1 MIACDA
7 VQRAAQRQQAA
18 QRCCLGL
25 LEQAAGQIR
34 YDSVVIVQQPQPVAD
49 EYSLSREGVLRVRGH
64 AGPPPPDFEGLL
76 CRQGATEVHVV
87 PVRLTGDEFSVEIPA
102 ASMPA
107 FGATLPLRDGVWSLK
122 LRPTGQPGAQPV
134 QLTWDPGRLGQFR
147 KRSARLGRK
156 TFVLT
161 AAKDSTVTLT
171 VGPDLGLADG
181 GRVRRKALRD
191 VYYPLLQRRPVRD
204 SVVFVS
210 FKGKSCSDNP
220 LGISQELR
228 RRGDDREHIWAIGDW
243 SVPVPDGA
251 RPVLMWTEAFWDVL
265 ARSSYIIS
273 NDELPARF
281 SKRPGQLYVQT
292 WHGTLLKRIGF
303 DVEDLKIPEAKK
315 YNEVLAQEVA
325 KWDLAL
331 SPNPFS
337 TPLMRRAFRYDGQI
351 CESGYPR
358 NDVLSRGDTAAL
370 AGQVRERLGLPAG
383 KKVVL
388 YAPTWRDNQYYASG
402 RYRFDLR
409 LDLQDA
415 HRRLGEDYV
424 FLIRGHH
431 QAADDVPAELAPG
444 FAVNVTMYP
453 DVCELLLVADVLI
466 TDYSSMMCD
475 FAATGKPM
483 VFYTYDLEEYRD
495 NLRGFNLD
503 LEAEAPG
510 PLLATSAEVIQA
522 VADLDAVTAR
532 HRARYEAFAAKFC
545 ALDDGKAGARAC
557 DAIFGA

>member
-1 MIACDA
+1 M
-7 VQRAAQRQQAA
+7 RQQ
-18 QRCCLGL
+18 
-25 LEQAAGQIR
+25 
-34 YDSVVIVQQPQPVAD
+34 QPVAD
-49 EYSLSREGVLRVRGH
+49 EFSWSQDGILTVRGGQP
-64 AGPPPPDFEGLL
+64 GPPVPDFEGLL
-76 CRQGATEVHVV
+76 CRRGATEVHVV
-87 PVRLTGDEFSVEIPA
+87 PVRPTAGRCTVEIPA

-107 FGATLPLRDGVWSLK
+107 FGARLPLRDGVWELK
-122 LRPTGQPGAQPV
+122 LRPTGQPGAEPV
-134 QLTWDPGRLGQFR
+134 PLTWDP
-147 KRSARLGRK
+147 ARLGELKQRRIRLDRK

-161 AAKDSTVTLT
+161 AATDGALALT
-171 VGPDLGLADG
+171 VAPALGLADG
-181 GRVRRKALRD
+181 SRARRKVVRD
-191 VYYPLLQRRPVRD
+191 VYYPLLRRRPVRD

-210 FKGKSCSDNP
+210 FKGRSCSDNP

-228 RRGDDREHIWAIGDW
+228 RRGDDREHVWAVSDW

-251 RPVLMWTEAFWDVL
+251 RPVLMWTEAFWDAL
-265 ARSSYIIS
+265 ARSSHVIS
-273 NDELPARF
+273 NDELPVRF

-358 NDVLSRGDTAAL
+358 IDVLCGGDTAAL
-370 AGQVRERLGLPAG
+370 AGQVRERLRLPPG

-388 YAPTWRDNQYYASG
+388 YAPTWRDDQYYASG

-415 HRRLGEDYV
+415 HRQLGEDYV

-431 QAADDVPAELAPG
+431 QAADDVPAELETG

-453 DVCELLLVADVLI
+453 DVAELLLVADVLI

-483 VFYTYDLEEYRD
+483 VFYTYDLAEYRD

-510 PLLATSAEVIQA
+510 PLLATSAEVIAA

-545 ALDDGKAGARAC
+545 SLDDGKAGARAC

>member
-1 MIACDA
+1 
-7 VQRAAQRQQAA
+7 
-18 QRCCLGL
+18 
-25 LEQAAGQIR
+25 
-34 YDSVVIVQQPQPVAD
+34 VVIVGEQPVAD
-49 EYSLSREGVLRVRGH
+49 EHSWSPDGVLTLRGRLGGLG
-64 AGPPPPDFEGLL
+64 GPGGVGGIGGIGGQGQPGAEALL
-76 CRQGATEVHVV
+76 CRRGATETH
-87 PVRLTGDEFSVEIPA
+87 PVAAELTADRFAVEIPA

-107 FGATLPLRDGVWSLK
+107 FGDRLPLRDGVWELK
-122 LRPTGQPGAQPV
+122 LRPTGQPGAAEPV
-134 QLTWDPGRLGQFR
+134 PVAWDQ
-147 KRSARLGRK
+147 ARLGESRERTTQVGRK
-156 TFVLT
+156 MFVLT
-161 AAKDSTVTLT
+161 ASKEGHLALT
-171 VGPDLGLADG
+171 VAPALGAVDG
-181 GRVRRKALRD
+181 SRVRRKVVRD
-191 VYYPLLQRRPVRD
+191 AYYPLLRRRPVRD

-210 FKGKSCSDNP
+210 FKGRSCSDSP

-228 RRGDDREHIWAIGDW
+228 RRGDGREQIWAVSDW

-251 RPVLMWTEAFWDVL
+251 RPVLMWTEAFWDAL
-265 ARSSYIIS
+265 ARSRHIVS
-273 NDELPARF
+273 NDELPTAF
-281 SKRPGQLYVQT
+281 AKRPGQIYVQT

-303 DVEDLKIPEAKK
+303 DVEDPKFADGQK
-315 YNEVLAQEVA
+315 YNEVLAQEVR

-337 TPLMRRAFRYDGQI
+337 TPLMRRAFRYEGQI

-358 NDVLSRGDTAAL
+358 NDVLCRGDTAAL

-383 KKVVL
+383 KKIIL
-388 YAPTWRDNQYYASG
+388 YAPTWRDNQYYEAG

-409 LDLQDA
+409 LDLRDA
-415 HRRLGEDYV
+415 RRQLGDDYA

-444 FAVNVTMYP
+444 FAINVTTYP
-453 DVCELLLVADVLI
+453 DVSELLLVADVLI

-495 NLRGFNLD
+495 DVRGFNFD

-510 PLLATSAEVIQA
+510 PLLATSAEVIAA
-522 VADLDAVTAR
+522 VGDLDDVTAR
-532 HRARYEAFAAKFC
+532 HRARYQAFVAKFC
-545 ALDDGKAGARAC
+545 PLDDGKAGARAC

>member
-1 MIACDA
+1 
-7 VQRAAQRQQAA
+7 
-18 QRCCLGL
+18 
-25 LEQAAGQIR
+25 
-34 YDSVVIVQQPQPVAD
+34 VVIVSQQQPVAD
-49 EYSLSREGVLRVRGH
+49 EYSWSPDGILTVRGGH
-64 AGPPPPDFEGLL
+64 AGLPSPDLEALL
-76 CRQGATEVHVV
+76 RRQGATEMHVV
-87 PVRLTGDEFSVEIPA
+87 PVRSAADRLAVEIPA

-107 FGATLPLRDGVWSLK
+107 FGARRPLRDGVWELK
-122 LRPTGQPGAQPV
+122 LRRTGQPGAEPV
-134 QLTWDPGRLGQFR
+134 ALSWDRTRLGQFR
-147 KRSARLGRK
+147 ERKIQVGRK
-156 TFVLT
+156 TFVLA
-161 AAKDSTVTLT
+161 AAKDGDLTLT
-171 VGPDLGLADG
+171 VAPAWGLADG

-191 VYYPLLQRRPVRD
+191 VYYPLQQRRPVRD

-210 FKGKSCSDNP
+210 FKGRSCSDSP

-228 RRGDDREHIWAIGDW
+228 RRGDDREHIWAVSDW
-243 SVPVPDGA
+243 SVQVPDGA
-251 RPVLMWTEAFWDVL
+251 RPVLMWSQAFWDAL
-265 ARSSYIIS
+265 ARSAHIIS

-281 SKRPGQLYVQT
+281 SKRPGQLYAQT

-315 YNEVLAQEVA
+315 YNEVLAQEVT

-337 TPLMRRAFRYDGQI
+337 TPLMRRAFRYDGPI

-358 NDVLSRGDTAAL
+358 NDVLCGGDTAAL
-370 AGQVRERLGLPAG
+370 AGRVRERLGLPAG

-388 YAPTWRDNQYYASG
+388 YAPTWRDNQYYAAG

-409 LDLQDA
+409 LDLDDA
-415 HRRLGEDYV
+415 HRQLGEDYV

-431 QAADDVPAELAPG
+431 QSADDVPDELRPG
-444 FAVNVTMYP
+444 FAVNVTAYP
-453 DVCELLLVADVLI
+453 DVSELLLVADVLI

-483 VFYTYDLEEYRD
+483 VFYTYDLEDYRD

-510 PLLATSAEVIQA
+510 PLLATSAEVIA
-522 VADLDAVTAR
+522 AIGDLDAVTAR
-532 HRARYEAFAAKFC
+532 HRSRYEAFAAKFC
-545 ALDDGKAGARAC
+545 PLDDGKAGARAC

>member
-1 MIACDA
+1 
-7 VQRAAQRQQAA
+7 
-18 QRCCLGL
+18 
-25 LEQAAGQIR
+25 
-34 YDSVVIVQQPQPVAD
+34 VVIVGQQQPVAD
-49 EYSLSREGVLRVRGH
+49 EYSWSQDGILTVRGGYG
-64 AGPPPPDFEGLL
+64 GPSAPDFQALL
-76 CRQGATEVHVV
+76 SRQGATEVHVV
-87 PVRLTGDEFSVEIPA
+87 QVRLADDRFALEIPA
-102 ASMPA
+102 AGMPA
-107 FGATLPLRDGVWSLK
+107 IGATLPLRDGVWELK
-122 LRPTGQPGAQPV
+122 FRPSGQPGAVPLPV
-134 QLTWDPGRLGQFR
+134 IWDRTRVGQFR
-147 KRSARLGRK
+147 ERKVRLGPKR
-156 TFVLT
+156 FVLT
-161 AAKDSTVTLT
+161 AAKDGNLALT
-171 VGPDLGLADG
+171 AGPAMRLADG
-181 GRVRRKALRD
+181 GRVRRKLVRD

-204 SVVFVS
+204 SVLFVS
-210 FKGKSCSDNP
+210 FKGRSCSDNP

-228 RRGDDREHIWAIGDW
+228 RRGDDREHIWAISDW
-243 SVPVPDGA
+243 SVPVPGGA
-251 RPVLMWTEAFWDVL
+251 RPVLMWTEAFWDAL
-265 ARSSYIIS
+265 ARSSHVIS
-273 NDELPARF
+273 NDELPVSF
-281 SKRPGQLYVQT
+281 TKRPGQRYVQT
-292 WHGTLLKRIGF
+292 WHGTLLKKIGF
-303 DVEDLKIPEAKK
+303 DVEDPKFPEAKR
-315 YNEVLAQEVA
+315 YNEVLEQEVA

-358 NDVLSRGDTAAL
+358 NDVLCAGDTAAL

-415 HRRLGEDYV
+415 HRQLGEDYV
-424 FLIRGHH
+424 FLVRGHH
-431 QAADDVPAELAPG
+431 QAADDVPEELAPG

-453 DVCELLLVADVLI
+453 DVSELLLVADVLI

-483 VFYTYDLEEYRD
+483 VFYTYDLEDYRD

-510 PLLATSAEVIQA
+510 PLLATSAEVVAA
-522 VADLDAVTAR
+522 VGDLDAVTAR

-545 ALDDGKAGARAC
+545 PLDDGKAGARAC

>member
-1 MIACDA
+1 MN
-7 VQRAAQRQQAA
+7 V
-18 QRCCLGL
+18 G
-25 LEQAAGQIR
+25 EQ
-34 YDSVVIVQQPQPVAD
+34 QPVAD
-49 EYSLSREGVLRVRGH
+49 EYSWSRDGILTVRAGS
-64 AGPPPPDFEGLL
+64 AGPPAPDLEARL
-76 CRQGATEVHVV
+76 CRRGSTEVHVV
-87 PVRLTGDEFSVEIPA
+87 PVRPAADRFAVEIPA

-107 FGATLPLRDGVWSLK
+107 FGARLPLRDGSWELR
-122 LRPTGQPGAQPV
+122 LRPAGQPGAEPV
-134 QLTWDPGRLGQFR
+134 PLTWDRARLSGFKKR
-147 KRSARLGRK
+147 KVRLGRK

-161 AAKDSTVTLT
+161 AAKDGRLALT
-171 VGPDLGLADG
+171 VAPALGLADG
-181 GRVRRKALRD
+181 GRVRRKVVRD
-191 VYYPLLQRRPVRD
+191 VYYPLQQRRPVRD

-210 FKGKSCSDNP
+210 FKGRTCSDNP

-228 RRGDDREHIWAIGDW
+228 RRGDDREHVWAISDW
-243 SVPVPDGA
+243 SVQVPDGA
-251 RPVLMWTEAFWDVL
+251 RPVLMWTEAFWDAL
-265 ARSSYIIS
+265 ARSSHVIS
-273 NDELPARF
+273 NDELPTSF
-281 SKRPGQLYVQT
+281 TKRPGQLYVQT

-303 DVEDLKIPEAKK
+303 DVEHPKIPDAKK
-315 YNEVLAQEVA
+315 YNQVLAQEVP

-358 NDVLSRGDTAAL
+358 NDVLCGGNTGAL

-388 YAPTWRDNQYYASG
+388 YAPTWRDNRYYTAG

-409 LDLQDA
+409 LDLDDA
-415 HRRLGEDYV
+415 HRQLGEDYV

-431 QAADDVPAELAPG
+431 QAADDVPAEPGAG
-444 FAVNVTMYP
+444 FAVNVTNYP
-453 DVCELLLVADVLI
+453 DVSELLLAADVLI

-483 VFYTYDLEEYRD
+483 VFYTYDLEDYRD

-510 PLLATSAEVIQA
+510 PLLATSAEVIAA
-522 VADLDAVTAR
+522 VGDLDTVTAR
-532 HRARYEAFAAKFC
+532 HRARYEAFVAKFC
-545 ALDDGKAGARAC
+545 PLDDGKAGARAC